1 MGVDLGD
8 LISRNK
14 ISLEDLSGKAI
25 AIDAYNAIYQFLSII
40 RGIAGEPLKDREGR
54 ITSHLSGLFYR
65 TANLLESGIKPVYV
79 FDGKPPSL
87 KEVEIKR
94 RMKIK
99 EEAITKYEDS
109 LRKGD
114 LEGARRY
121 AQMTSKISDS
131 MIEDAKRLLDVL
143 GVPWVQA
150 PSEGEAQA
158 THMAING
165 DVWGVASQDYDSL
178 LFGSPRLVRN
188 LTLSGR
194 RKLPRKDV
202 YVEVEVELIEL
213 DKVLRELGITRE
225 QLVDIGILIGTDFN
239 PDGIEG
245 IGPKKALRVIKENG
259 RLEAAVERLNI
270 TGGVDELVKIREIFL
285 NPEVSSDYRI
295 EWKTP
300 SIDDVIGFLCHER
313 DFSESRVKNTL
324 DRIMLGI
331 REAKAKK
338 TLEAFFR

>member
-8 LISRNK
+8 LIITRKK

-40 RGIAGEPLKDREGR
+40 RGVAGEPLKDREGR

-65 TANLLESGIKPVYV
+65 TVNLLENGIKPVYV

-87 KEVEIKR
+87 KEAEIKR

-99 EEAITKYEDS
+99 EEAVIKYEEA

-114 LEGARRY
+114 LEEAKRY
-121 AQMTSKISDS
+121 AQMTSKIGDS
-131 MIEDAKRLLDVL
+131 MIEDAKRLLDAL

-158 THMAING
+158 SCMAIRG

-178 LFGSPRLVRN
+178 LFGSPRLIRN

-194 RKLPRKDV
+194 RKLPKKNV
-202 YVEVEVELIEL
+202 YVEVELELIEL
-213 DKVLRELGITRE
+213 DKVLKELEITRE
-225 QLVDIGILIGTDFN
+225 QLIDIGILTGTDFN
-239 PDGIEG
+239 PNGIKG
-245 IGPKKALRVIKENG
+245 IGPKKALKIIKENE
-259 RLEAAVERLNI
+259 RLEFVAKKLNVEK
-270 TGGVDELVKIREIFL
+270 VEELIKIREIFL
-285 NPEVSSDYRI
+285 NPEVSLDYRL

-300 SIDDVIGFLCHER
+300 NINDVIGFLCHER
-313 DFSESRVKNTL
+313 DFSETRVKNAL
-324 DRIMLGI
+324 ERIMLGI
-331 REAKAKK
+331 KEAKAKK
-338 TLEAFFR
+338 TLEAFFE